1 MPIHDWTRVP
11 AGMFHAFHN
20 AWITFL
26 QKACND
32 GLLPPDYYALGEQ
45 RSGAIEADVLTLHS
59 NTAPDNPSTGASQAV
74 LEHPPQVQIEQKA
87 DSDLLFFERRRRTLV
102 LRHVSGDRVVALLE
116 IASPSNK
123 HSRRAAEDYCEKV
136 WDSLLGGVHV
146 MSLDLLP
153 PGRTNPHGLHGRIW
167 EAVSG
172 DSEAVTDAPFAL
184 ASYVAAQEIT
194 AYVEPCGVGDPL
206 KAMPLFLTPDH
217 YVNVPLES
225 TYMSAFETLPA
236 GWRARLLQ

>member
-11 AGMFHAFHN
+11 AGTFHAFHN

-26 QKACND
+26 QKSLNE

-45 RSGAIEADVLTLHS
+45 RAGAVEADVLTLHS
-59 NTAPDNPSTGASQAV
+59 EASAEPRSSGASQAV
-74 LEHPPQVQIEQKA
+74 LEHPPRVQIEQKA

-102 LRHVSGDRVVALLE
+102 LRHISGDRVVALLE

-123 HSRRAAEDYCEKV
+123 HSRHAVEDYCGKV

-153 PGRTNPHGLHGRIW
+153 PGRTNPHGLHGQIW

-172 DSEAVTDAPFAL
+172 SNDPVSDEPFAL
-184 ASYVAAQEIT
+184 ASYLAAQEIT
-194 AYVEPCGVGDPL
+194 AFVEPCQVGDKLVP
-206 KAMPLFLTPDH
+206 MPLFLTPDR
-217 YVNVPLES
+217 YINVPLEE
-225 TYMSAFETLPA
+225 TYTSAFETLPA
-236 GWRARLLQ
+236 TWRERLAQ